1 MHEMGITQNLLN
13 IALDHAQR
21 ADAVRINSLTIV
33 VGELSSIVDDSVQFY
48 WDFVS
53 QGTIAEKAQLKF
65 KRIPATMRCAGCGQT
80 APLDR
85 QTYTCPVCGG
95 SSLTVASG
103 DEFFLES
110 IDVDLADSSPVPGSK
125 ETSHARD

>member
-1 MHEMGITQNLLN
+1 MHEMGITQSLLN

-21 ADAVRINSLTIV
+21 ASAVRINGLTIV

-53 QGTIAEKAQLKF
+53 QGTIAEKATLTF
-65 KRIPATMRCAGCGQT
+65 KRIPATARCAGCGHT

-85 QTYTCPVCGG
+85 EAYACPACGSG
-95 SSLTVASG
+95 SLEITSG
-103 DEFFLES
+103 EEFYLES
-110 IDVDLADSSPVPGSK
+110 IDVDLAGSSPIPESK
-125 ETSHARD
+125 ETSHA

>member
-1 MHEMGITQNLLN
+1 MHEMGITQSLLN

-21 ADAVRINSLTIV
+21 ASAVRINGLTIV

-53 QGTIAEKAQLKF
+53 QGTIAETAKLTF
-65 KRIPATMRCAGCGQT
+65 KRIPATARCMDCEHV

-85 QTYTCPVCGG
+85 EAFECPACGG
-95 SSLTVASG
+95 GRLEIVTG
-103 DEFFLES
+103 KEFYLES
-110 IDVDLADSSPVPGSK
+110 IDVDLAGSSPIPESK
-125 ETSHARD
+125 ETSHA